1 MSAAAG
7 GFRSRA
13 RSGQPQRPGSR
24 QAQSRKRGAPHEK
37 QQDRNRKHQ
46 APVGVDKPRLVAFEV
61 LNRVSDDDAYA
72 NLILPKS
79 LRQARLKGRDAAFAT
94 EITYGC
100 LRCLGI
106 IDTVLAECSS
116 RELES
121 LATAVL
127 NSLRLGAYQLLFTR
141 VDDHAAVDTSVRL
154 VESAGHGKAKGFVN
168 GILRT
173 IGRTP
178 KADWMSQLRPADELA
193 GLAFANAHPEWIAR
207 SFNAAL
213 WATSGGNATST
224 PGTSTLGTSTP
235 EIADPVVEGSEDFP
249 VGTDAANSVAATRIH
264 PELGELLAAD
274 SERPLVHLVA
284 RPGEISAEELALMI
298 GGETARY
305 SPYAVYLESGGNPG
319 ALEPVQQSL
328 AAVQDEGSQLIARA
342 VAQAEVSGTDSGR
355 WLDLCAGPGGKA
367 ALLGALAGI
376 DGATVDAVEISPHR
390 AELVR
395 ATVRDLPVT
404 VHQSDGRNPG
414 LTPGYDR
421 VLVDAPCSGLGAL
434 RRRPEARWKKDDADI
449 EELNIL
455 QSELLRSALR
465 LVRPGGVV
473 VYSTCSPDL
482 RETRDIVDAIMSDVD
497 SPDLEELPAASA
509 LPPMPGI
516 GGDGAFH
523 SAQMWPHRHGTDAMF
538 FAVLRRKS
546 E

>member
-13 RSGQPQRPGSR
+13 RSGQPQRSGNR
-24 QAQSRKRGAPHEK
+24 QVQRRKRRAPHEK

-106 IDTVLAECSS
+106 IDTVLQECSS

-121 LATAVL
+121 LTTAVL

-178 KADWMSQLRPADELA
+178 KADWMSQLRPEGELA

-213 WATSGGNATST
+213 WATSGGNTTGT
-224 PGTSTLGTSTP
+224 PGISAP
-235 EIADPVVEGSEDFP
+235 EIADGVVGGSEDFS
-249 VGTDAANSVAATRIH
+249 VGADSADSADSAAATRIH
-264 PELGELLAAD
+264 PELGDLLAAD

-298 GGETARY
+298 GGETAQY
-305 SPYAVYLESGGNPG
+305 SPYAVYLEAGGNPG

-390 AELVR
+390 AELIR
-395 ATVRDLPVT
+395 ATVRDLPVR
-404 VHQSDGRNPG
+404 VHQSDGRNSG

-482 RETRDIVDAIMSDVD
+482 RETRDIVDAIISDAD
-497 SPDLEELPAASA
+497 SPDLEELPAASV